1 MLRAE
6 APGHRCLDCEQHIAT
21 HAGPVVPGG
30 YHYLSRV
37 IAGALADVARGSTYA
52 SASTAARAELAH
64 ELLARRVQS
73 LRNGPRTRSLLKL
86 ITAGIV
92 NEVNRDEWAA
102 RIYDH
107 LEVND
112 RRPARLQRAV
122 AGVGLVGP

>member
-1 MLRAE
+1 MRCPALDPPGDDGFAE
-6 APGHRCLDCEQHIAT
+6 VIGDLFFLGLELHHQTLPRTGAQP
-21 HAGPVVPGG
+21 
-30 YHYLSRV
+30 RV
-37 IAGALADVARGSTYA
+37 R
-52 SASTAARAELAH
+52 

-86 ITAGIV
+86 ITAGIA

-107 LEVND
+107 LESND

-122 AGVGLVGP
+122 AGIGLFEA